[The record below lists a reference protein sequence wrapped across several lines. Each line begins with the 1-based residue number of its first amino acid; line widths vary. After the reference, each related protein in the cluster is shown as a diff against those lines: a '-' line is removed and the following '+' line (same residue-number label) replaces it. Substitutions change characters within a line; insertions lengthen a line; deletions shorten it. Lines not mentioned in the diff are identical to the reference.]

1 MPSLKSLNVDLRS
14 CCVSTTELRSGATK
28 AELVRYIYDNPATVD
43 KDFRPYVLIADTPPA
58 MTSVTSTLEELR
70 AIANKTLDAVTT
82 VAAAVSIPA
91 VSAPVASVAGPSA
104 PVASVAGPP
113 PPVPSVAGLPAPV
126 AFVAGPPA
134 SAVAIATPAV
144 ATPQPSLSAA
154 GAHTVIWSRIVNVSN
169 ITNNTAGL
177 QYPGPHPYV
186 LRTVQPHGRMQPQRL
201 PRPSPL
207 RALGR

>member
-1 MPSLKSLNVDLRS
+1 MPSLKSINVDLRS

-91 VSAPVASVAGPSA
+91 VSA